1 MRDQR
6 SGNIEVKSGLA
17 AGDTVLRSPSSN
29 LKDGQ
34 SVQMADAR
42 VASAAPAQPIKGK

>member
-6 SGNIEVKSGLA
+6 TGNYEIKAGLA

-34 SVQMADAR
+34 KVEMAAAR
-42 VASAAPAQPIKGK
+42 VASAPQAQGK